1 MEIQLG
7 GPSESETS
15 LDNINPTINQISEPS
30 DTQST
35 VYRKV
40 RAADS
45 IQQAHTELGMSFTST
60 PNTSTEVGL
69 TESPLTKLCRQIC
82 YEVVDSDDAGATD
95 NTKQDLFVINETRRF
110 NTAELTPEV
119 YEDITLIRRGLPPI
133 GTAFF
138 RAGAQTP
145 SESPKPESFQVT
157 SEILPPEPYLVPHD
171 QI

>member
-1 MEIQLG
+1 MEIELG
-7 GPSESETS
+7 GPNESETS
-15 LDNINPTINQISEPS
+15 LDNINPTINQISES
-30 DTQST
+30 SETQSG

-40 RAADS
+40 RAADT

-60 PNTSTEVGL
+60 PNTSTEAGL
-69 TESPLTKLCRQIC
+69 TESPLTKFCRQIC
-82 YEVVDSDDAGATD
+82 YEVVDSDDAGVIDDTHR
-95 NTKQDLFVINETRRF
+95 DLFVLNETRRF

-138 RAGAQTP
+138 RAGADTP
-145 SESPKPESFQVT
+145 SESPKPESFQAT
-157 SEILPPEPYLVPHD
+157 SEIMPPEPYLVPHD